1 MSNKTNKPKKSFAF
15 DRIGKRVPKHIKK
28 EVKQE
33 QLIFDLTNQ
42 VKQLKK
48 EKLQLI
54 IMYWDRH
61 IRLGNSIKKKHLE
74 IYCELMK
81 EYSKS
86 ELREGCSL
94 HAGILSIHVTLIKE
108 ILESK

>member
-1 MSNKTNKPKKSFAF
+1 MSKTIKPKKSSAF

-33 QLIFDLTNQ
+33 LLIFDLTNQ

-54 IMYWDRH
+54 RMYCDVNNRR
-61 IRLGNSIKKKHLE
+61 INSIEKKHLE

-86 ELREGCSL
+86 ESRKGLSL

>member
-1 MSNKTNKPKKSFAF
+1 MSKTIKPKKSSAF

-54 IMYWDRH
+54 IMYYMH
-61 IRLGNSIKKKHLE
+61 IRLDNSIEKKHLE

-86 ELREGCSL
+86 ESRKGLSL

>member
-1 MSNKTNKPKKSFAF
+1 MKQRKIKF
-15 DRIGKRVPKHIKK
+15 RVFTDGQMHDYSGAMRE

-33 QLIFDLTNQ
+33 RLIFDLANQ

-54 IMYWDRH
+54 KMYCDVNNRR
-61 IRLGNSIKKKHLE
+61 INSIEKKHLE

-86 ELREGCSL
+86 ESRKGWSL